1 MAYTTGTATDYL
13 DLLSKLDAYLV
24 AQGWTQKA
32 TSSSTYA
39 LSGDTVAAEYYWMAP
54 GLSGTEQIY
63 VQARAYYNTVGNYY
77 NWELRG
83 AQGYLGSNSFS
94 GQPGVS
100 PPSYLYLQNSSIP
113 YTFIVNGQRVIIIAQ
128 VSTVY
133 ETAYMGKILPY
144 GTPGQYPYPVFIGGS
159 GYDQSRRFSDNSS
172 FHHGFFDPV
181 NAYICQPGGAWT
193 QVANWTPG
201 GGQAGAGSGIMVNIG
216 PWYIQGS
223 SNTRTNWLTN
233 NLDGSYSVMP
243 GMLVESTPA
252 QLLGE
257 FDGVAF
263 VTGYSNGAANTISIG
278 GTNWTVVPDTFRSS
292 ADDYA
297 AIALS

>member
-13 DLLSKLDAYLV
+13 DLLSKLNAYLV

-39 LSGDTVAAEYYWMAP
+39 LGSDTVTAEYYWMAP

-63 VQARAYYNTVGNYY
+63 VQARAYFNATGNYY

-83 AQGYLGSNSFS
+83 AQGYLGSNSFN
-94 GQPGVS
+94 GQPGGS
-100 PPSYLYLQNSSIP
+100 PATYLYLQNSAIP
-113 YTFIVNGQRVIIIAQ
+113 YTFIVNGQRVIIVAQ

-133 ETAYMGKILPY
+133 ETAYLGKILPY
-144 GTPGQYPYPVFIGGS
+144 GTPGQYPYPVFVGGS
-159 GYDQSRRFSDNSS
+159 GADQSRRFSDASNA
-172 FHHGFFDPV
+172 HHGFFDPV
-181 NAYICQPGGAWT
+181 NAQICQPGGAWT
-193 QVANWTPG
+193 QVANWTIG
-201 GGQAGAGSGIMVNIG
+201 GGGATGGSGIMVNVA
-216 PWYIQGS
+216 PWYIQGA
-223 SNTRTNWLTN
+223 NTTRTSWLTQ

-243 GMLVESTPA
+243 AMLVESTPA

-263 VTGYSNGAANTISIG
+263 VTGYSNGACNTITIG
-278 GTNWTVVPDTFRSS
+278 GTTWTVVPDAFRSS
-292 ADDYA
+292 ADNYA
-297 AIALS
+297 AIALA